1 MSYDYNNYN
10 NFDHAR
16 HAELSQSFKSG
27 ANWFYWIAG
36 LTIVTSLIAYFG
48 GGLRFLFSLGITQ
61 IIDSVAEALSQE
73 VSGAAKVVA
82 LVLDLL
88 VTGLFVGIGYLANKK
103 MLWAYVA
110 GMVAFTLDGLLSLLV
125 QDWLSV
131 LAHGFVIFWLF
142 RGFQA
147 GRELVD
153 LEKSMAAQ
161 PAPQPE
167 PAI

>member
-61 IIDSVAEALSQE
+61 IIDSVAEALSTE
-73 VSGAAKVVA
+73 VTGAAKVVA

-103 MLWAYVA
+103 MLGAYIA
-110 GMVAFTLDGLLSLLV
+110 GMVLFTLDGLLSLLV

-147 GRELVD
+147 GRELVS

-161 PAPQPE
+161 PAAQPE